1 MSLSEL
7 IPALRS
13 LSQAEKLSAMQF
25 LLAEVSKSVS
35 ASSTREPELT
45 LPSSSTVHPTLRRQG
60 GVLVV
65 ETSPID
71 ASALNSLIE
80 QVREERTQKLM
91 SL

>member
-13 LSQAEKLSAMQF
+13 LSQAEKLNVMQF

-35 ASSTREPELT
+35 GSSTGEPELT

-80 QVREERTQKLM
+80 QVREERTQKLL

>member
-13 LSQAEKLSAMQF
+13 LSQAEKLKAMQF
-25 LLAEVSKSVS
+25 LLAEVSKNVY
-35 ASSTREPELT
+35 ASSTREPELA
-45 LPSSSTVHPTLRRQG
+45 LPSSSAVQPTLRRQG

-71 ASALNSLIE
+71 TFALNALVE
-80 QVREERTQKLM
+80 QIREERTQKLM

>member
-13 LSQAEKLSAMQF
+13 LSQAEKLNAMQF

-35 ASSTREPELT
+35 ASPTREPELT
-45 LPSSSTVHPTLRRQG
+45 LPLSSAKQPPLCRKD
-60 GVLVV
+60 GVLGV

-71 ASALNSLIE
+71 ASALNSLIA
-80 QVREERTQKLM
+80 QVREERTQTLL